1 MDYMGWV
8 LSIYDECIE
17 RYNKRHIKKLT
28 DKEVVKKFFSKEY
41 LIETVSLIVTI
52 FYIVGLIVLIV
63 LYFWGIIKKV
73 EIYLIVGGLVLLISY
88 IPQIYRYELKLE
100 YFKRK
105 LIILS
110 EVLEEENLT
119 TTESI
124 EKLVKDT
131 EGVLDKIKSFD
142 FKFANK
148 LLLTLSGLFAAIGI
162 KNINIEN
169 QTIKNFIIL
178 FFIVLLCIIFIGW
191 ILYLIL
197 TMIPNSRMV
206 RRQKFHELL
215 KILLVYK
222 KAKDQDNENINIVEE
237 I

>member
-8 LSIYDECIE
+8 LSIYDECIK
-17 RYNKRHIKKLT
+17 RYNKRYLKKLT
-28 DKEVVKKFFSKEY
+28 NKEVIRKVFNKEY
-41 LIETVSLIVTI
+41 LVETISLIMTI
-52 FYIVGLIVLIV
+52 FYIVGLITLMV
-63 LYFWGIIKKV
+63 LYFLGIIKRIEV
-73 EIYLIVGGLVLLISY
+73 YLTVGGLVLLISY

-110 EVLEEENLT
+110 EILEEESLT

-142 FKFANK
+142 FQLANK
-148 LLLTLSGLFAAIGI
+148 FVLTLSGLSAAIGI

-169 QTIKNFIIL
+169 QTIKNFILIL
-178 FFIVLLCIIFIGW
+178 FIVLIFIIFMAW
-191 ILYLIL
+191 ITYLIL
-197 TMIPNSRMV
+197 TMIPNSRIV
-206 RRQKFHELL
+206 RRQKLHELL
-215 KILLVYK
+215 KILLIYK
-222 KAKDQDNENINIVEE
+222 KANNQDNENINIVKD